1 MGKRTEEFE
10 EKFDNKLAELAPKG
24 KEAVRANT
32 WLGAVAATMA
42 TGFYTY
48 LIDWNPMV
56 RTAAHLAGAFAIP
69 AGGAFVSSLAMKGI
83 EGVANLGINLYNK
96 KHPENVKEPF
106 EINPK
111 VKSAVK
117 FLSTAAVGILYTYGT
132 LGTEVTQF
140 QNSGIF
146 QLDQYLADI
155 GGSAA
160 GIFAFNK
167 LDAIETGASFMQK
180 VRTLSKAIVKPINAL
195 EDKIKGRNNPEKNNE
210 ILVEQEPEV
219 DNTIRDDKEEVPV
232 WDLSLYENSP
242 INNPTQKEEHNQVQN
257 IDSNRKID
265 IDDELNR

>member
-24 KEAVRANT
+24 KDAVRTNA
-32 WLGAVAATMA
+32 WLGTVAATMA

-56 RTAAHLAGAFAIP
+56 RTAALLAGAFAIP

-132 LGTEVTQF
+132 LGTEVTQY

-219 DNTIRDDKEEVPV
+219 DNTIRDDKKEVPV
-232 WDLSLYENSP
+232 WDLSLYEN
-242 INNPTQKEEHNQVQN
+242 NPTNDKMKKTEVIQDKEEKKNDEPN
-257 IDSNRKID
+257 KDDD
-265 IDDELNR
+265 IYR